1 MEEEEKV
8 MKGGCTE
15 EGYMY
20 IMFMMGDRGRMDGGR
35 KN

>member
-1 MEEEEKV
+1 MEEEDKV

-20 IMFMMGDRGRMDGGR
+20 NVYEGDRGRMDGGR